1 MGKEVTVGIAQF
13 SPVHLNAGACMDK
26 IESIMEEARRNKV
39 ELLTLG
45 ETWLSGYPAWI
56 DHSKNVA
63 EWDNADI
70 KAVFQK
76 FYLSSVTIDGP
87 EVTRIRQLAKDGRHT
102 VVMGINER
110 VEQGPGN
117 GTVYNSVI
125 TIGSNGDLLNHH
137 RKLVPTFTE
146 KMLYGHGDGF
156 GLRAV
161 DTSFGRVGAS
171 ICWEHWMPLTRQAL
185 HDSGEHIHVAL
196 WPNVHEML
204 QLASRHYAFEGRCF
218 VVAVGQTMKASD
230 FPSGLELPTRLSSNP
245 DQWVLRGGSCVV
257 DPSGQ
262 FVIEPVMDKEELIVC
277 TLDTENVYRERMT
290 LDVSG
295 HYQRSDV
302 FDFKVKRERS

>member
-1 MGKEVTVGIAQF
+1 MAREVTIGIAQF
-13 SPVHLNAGACMDK
+13 SPVHLNLSACMDK
-26 IESIMEEARRNKV
+26 IESIMAEARRNKV
-39 ELLTLG
+39 ELLALG

-56 DHSKNVA
+56 DHCKNVA
-63 EWDNADI
+63 EWDNADV

-87 EVTRIRQLAKDGRHT
+87 EVSRIRQLARDGRHT
-102 VVMGINER
+102 VVLGINER
-110 VEQGPGN
+110 VERGPGN

-125 TIGSNGDLLNHH
+125 TVGSNGDLLNHH

-146 KMLYGHGDGF
+146 KMLYGHGDGH
-156 GLRAV
+156 GLKAV

-230 FPSGLELPTRLSSNP
+230 FPSGLELPARLYANP
-245 DQWVLRGGSCVV
+245 DQWVLRGGSCVI

-262 FVIEPVMDKEELIVC
+262 FVVAPLMDREELIVC
-277 TLDTENVYRERMT
+277 RVDTDSVYRERMT

-295 HYQRSDV
+295 HYQRPDV
-302 FDFKVKRERS
+302 FDFRVKTERS